1 MRSSCL
7 NCAVEFVGN
16 LQISCVPLLLNHN
29 SLNCSSVLQ
38 HLLGA
43 VGSLARDVV
52 HVAGRNDRFRELL
65 ESFAKA
71 ARVLKLGFWL

>member
-7 NCAVEFVGN
+7 NCAVEFFGN
-16 LQISCVPLLLNHN
+16 LQISYFALLLNHN
-29 SLNCSSVLQ
+29 SLHCSSVLQ

-65 ESFAKA
+65 ESLAKA

>member
-7 NCAVEFVGN
+7 NCAVDFVRN
-16 LQISCVPLLLNHN
+16 LQISCVPLLLDHN
-29 SLNCSSVLQ
+29 SLHCSGVLQ

-43 VGSLARDVV
+43 VGSLASDVV
-52 HVAGRNDRFRELL
+52 HVAGWNDRFRELL
-65 ESFAKA
+65 VSLAKA